1 MKKRQV
7 NPTFFILKKLLKSA
21 DKSYFFINLYLVIE
35 VKFYLL
41 DIVLQNFY
49 PLYIIISTKCV

>member
-7 NPTFFILKKLLKSA
+7 NPTFFILKKLLKTA
-21 DKSYFFINLYLVIE
+21 DKSHFFINLYLVIKQ
-35 VKFYLL
+35 KFYLL
-41 DIVLQNFY
+41 YIVLQNIY